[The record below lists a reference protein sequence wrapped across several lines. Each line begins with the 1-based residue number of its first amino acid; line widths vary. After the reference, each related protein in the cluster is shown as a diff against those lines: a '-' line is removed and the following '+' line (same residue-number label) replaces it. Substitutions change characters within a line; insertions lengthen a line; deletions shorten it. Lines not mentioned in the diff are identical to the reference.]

1 MNQRAFAVAAHPDD
15 IEFMMAGTLILL
27 KQAGYE
33 IHVMT
38 VGNGSCGSEQHD
50 AATIATIRRQEC
62 IDAAGQIGAVYHES
76 LCPDL
81 EIFYNK
87 ELLQRLASVM
97 RDVAPTILLTH
108 PPQDYMED
116 HMNTCRLALS
126 AAFARGMPNF
136 PVVPSRPPITTPVTV
151 YHALPYSLRDPL
163 NRPVYPELYVDISAV
178 IGEKRRMLAQHR
190 SQKDWLDAS
199 QGIDSYLSHMETMSQ
214 EVGRMSEHFEFAEG
228 WIRHLPFGY
237 CAEDA
242 NPLVET
248 LTGLTWQETQTAH

>member
-97 RDVAPTILLTH
+97 RDVAPTI
-108 PPQDYMED
+108 
-116 HMNTCRLALS
+116 
-126 AAFARGMPNF
+126 
-136 PVVPSRPPITTPVTV
+136 SR
-151 YHALPYSLRDPL
+151 
-163 NRPVYPELYVDISAV
+163 
-178 IGEKRRMLAQHR
+178 
-190 SQKDWLDAS
+190 
-199 QGIDSYLSHMETMSQ
+199 
-214 EVGRMSEHFEFAEG
+214 
-228 WIRHLPFGY
+228 
-237 CAEDA
+237 
-242 NPLVET
+242 
-248 LTGLTWQETQTAH
+248 

>member
-1 MNQRAFAVAAHPDD
+1 MTQRAFAVAAHPDD

-38 VGNGSCGSEQHD
+38 VGNGSCGSEQVD
-50 AATIATIRRQEC
+50 AATIARIRRQEC
-62 IDAAGQIGAVYHES
+62 IDAAALIGAVWHES

-87 ELLQRLASVM
+87 ELLQRLAAVM
-97 RDVAPTILLTH
+97 RAVAPTILLTH

-116 HMNTCRLALS
+116 HMNTCRLALT

-136 PVVPSRPPITTPVTV
+136 PVLPPRPPIDTPVTV
-151 YHALPYSLRDPL
+151 YHALPYGLRDPL
-163 NRPVYPELYVDISAV
+163 NRQVHPEFFVDISSV
-178 IGEKRRMLAQHR
+178 LDEKRQMLARHR

-199 QGIDSYLSHMETMSQ
+199 QGIDSYLNHMETMSR
-214 EVGRMSEHFEFAEG
+214 EVGHLSGRFDLAEG
-228 WIRHLPFGY
+228 WTRHLPFGY
-237 CAEDA
+237 CAEHA
-242 NPLVET
+242 NPLVDT
-248 LTGLTWQETQTAH
+248 LAGLTWQHTPAAY